1 MKYIEFVTN
10 ADNFDAIMAIAEKI
24 EAKDTRFEAPSD
36 DGMQLFRIIVKND
49 NFQEAIDHFS
59 LMMDSKSTARFV
71 AMPIEVYLPKQ
82 EGIESKEENAA
93 VAAREAIYED
103 VEKNAYINRNF
114 IVLVVLSTIVATIG
128 LIENNI
134 AVVVG
139 AMVIAPLL
147 GPNIALSFATALGD
161 TKLMLS
167 SIKTVA
173 FGVVLSILLAIFIG
187 ILGHFPLDSP
197 EILARTKVGLD
208 SVILALA
215 SGAAA
220 ALSVTTGLS
229 SVLVGVMV
237 AVALLPPAVVFGL
250 MLGSG
255 NNELAANAG
264 ILLAVNIISVNLAS
278 KIVFLFKNITPKT
291 WVEKAK
297 AKKQMYWYIVTWIL
311 SLLSLLIFIY
321 VR

>member
-1 MKYIEFVTN
+1 MKYIEFITN
-10 ADNFDAIMAIAEKI
+10 ADNFDAIMAAAEKI

-49 NFQEAIDHFS
+49 NFQEALDRFS
-59 LMMDSKSTARFV
+59 RMMDSKSTAKLV
-71 AMPIEVYLPKQ
+71 VMPIEVYLPKQ
-82 EGIESKEENAA
+82 EEIESKEENAA
-93 VAAREAIYED
+93 VAARETIYED

-173 FGVVLSILLAIFIG
+173 LGVVLSILLAIFIG

-237 AVALLPPAVVFGL
+237 AVALLPPAAVFGL

-278 KIVFLFKNITPKT
+278 KIVFLFKNITPST
-291 WVEKAK
+291 WVEKEK
-297 AKKQMYWYIVTWIL
+297 AKKQMYWYIVTWVL

>member
-1 MKYIEFVTN
+1 MKYIEFITN
-10 ADNFDAIMAIAEKI
+10 ADNFDAIMAAAEKI

-49 NFQEAIDHFS
+49 NFQEALDRFS
-59 LMMDSKSTARFV
+59 RMMDSKSTAKLV
-71 AMPIEVYLPKQ
+71 VMPIEVYLPKQ
-82 EGIESKEENAA
+82 EEIESKEENAA
-93 VAAREAIYED
+93 VAARETIYED

-173 FGVVLSILLAIFIG
+173 LGVVLSILLAIFIG

-215 SGAAA
+215 SGAAH
-220 ALSVTTGLS
+220 
-229 SVLVGVMV
+229 
-237 AVALLPPAVVFGL
+237 F
-250 MLGSG
+250 
-255 NNELAANAG
+255 
-264 ILLAVNIISVNLAS
+264 
-278 KIVFLFKNITPKT
+278 
-291 WVEKAK
+291 
-297 AKKQMYWYIVTWIL
+297 
-311 SLLSLLIFIY
+311 
-321 VR
+321 